1 MPVHHMDTE
10 YGRYTIFYVPEK
22 KRANANF
29 NTCLDEEKLA
39 KHLVDSCKALGATQV
54 FLTPFQTNAFQGRTP
69 HYTIDRYEI
78 SNGLAS
84 NRDYTIEVLTHRK
97 KRKYV
102 RITREA
108 TFDVDN
114 MSYTDLEEASFYMKN
129 PESVIGFI
137 RYKRFV
143 IGTFV
148 YTKQEIESIAIS
160 KKHRGKGHAYQA
172 IQTLISKMGGKAYL
186 LVSSRNEPALS
197 IYQKMGFV
205 KSSEQSTQWF
215 QLL

>member
-1 MPVHHMDTE
+1 MPVHNIDTE
-10 YGRYTIFYVPEK
+10 FGRYTIFYVPQK

-29 NTCLDEEKLA
+29 NTCIDEEKLA
-39 KHLVDSCKALGATQV
+39 KHVVDTCKKLGAASV
-54 FLTPFQTNAFQGRTP
+54 YLTPFKTGAFQNRIP

-78 SNGLAS
+78 NKILEA
-84 NRDYTIEVLTHRK
+84 NPNYHLEILRNQT

-102 RITREA
+102 NITKEA

-114 MSYTDLEEASFYMKN
+114 MSFTDMEEASFYMKN
-129 PESVIGFI
+129 PESVIGLIKFG
-137 RYKRFV
+137 RHT

-148 YTKQEIESIAIS
+148 YTKDEIESVAIS
-160 KKHRGKGHAYQA
+160 KRYRGKGHAYA
-172 IQTLISKMGGKAYL
+172 SLSCLIHHMGGHAYL

-197 IYQKMGFV
+197 IYQKMGFI
-205 KSSEQSTQWF
+205 KNNDSTTRWF